1 MIKLKN
7 NYKIREKIT
16 FKSLIAICC
25 HIGDQ
30 YESKCLQSVR
40 KNRYKLFFKSSSHH
54 RRICSHTGD
63 QYESHLKIRAIN
75 WGTRKFPE
83 SSQKVPRKFPESSQ
97 KVPRKFRETSSPL
110 LFLSKKKF
118 PITLFWKMVKVR

>member
-63 QYESHLKIRAIN
+63 QYESHLKIRAKN
-75 WGTRKFPE
+75 WGDW
-83 SSQKVPRKFPESSQ
+83 KVPRKFPESS
-97 KVPRKFRETSSPL
+97 
-110 LFLSKKKF
+110 
-118 PITLFWKMVKVR
+118 